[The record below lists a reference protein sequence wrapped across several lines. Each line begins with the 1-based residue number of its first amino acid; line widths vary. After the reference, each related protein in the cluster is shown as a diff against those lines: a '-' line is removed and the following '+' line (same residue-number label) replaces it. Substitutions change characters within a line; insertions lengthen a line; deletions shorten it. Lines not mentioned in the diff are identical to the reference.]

1 MGFEINDTGTGID
14 TGGRCVQCEVKLE
27 EKVEL
32 RGRGERCRQ
41 QWEVSDVNS
50 EVRSLGGVRCVDGV
64 VHSK

>member
-32 RGRGERCRQ
+32 RGRGERCRA
-41 QWEVSDVNS
+41 NS
-50 EVRSLGGVRCVDGV
+50 ER
-64 VHSK
+64 